1 MSMSKTFHVG
11 RIFKNQN
18 LSDSEVKILEY
29 IFTNPEKIKKKGI
42 RQLAKSNFTSTA
54 SIIRLAKKL
63 GYSGYNELIFD
74 IKRMTSDTLHS
85 NTYKENDFMWNSKKP
100 LTNFNELSKTYL
112 NKEKYIYL
120 YGEGFCEFVTGYIHR
135 KLLVKKY
142 NVILLHG
149 LEIPIVYEQD
159 HNPTLIV
166 ISKSGENFACIR
178 KIEQLTNLGGD
189 ILSITSNSNSS
200 ISVMSDVSLSIPVR
214 YITDSKNEEFTT
226 FYGDSINLLEDL
238 FSRV

>member
-1 MSMSKTFHVG
+1 MSMSKKFHVD

-29 IFTNPEKIKKKGI
+29 IFANPENIKKEGI

-54 SIIRLAKKL
+54 SIVRLAKKL

-74 IKRMTSDTLHS
+74 IKRMTSDTLV
-85 NTYKENDFMWNSKKP
+85 NATENNNSFTWSSKHP
-100 LTNFNELSKTYL
+100 LADFNELAKTYL
-112 NKEKYIYL
+112 NKKKYIYL

-149 LEIPIVYEQD
+149 LEIPIVYEKN

-166 ISKSGENFACIR
+166 ISKSGENFSCIR
-178 KIEQLTNLGGD
+178 KIEQLADLGGD
-189 ILSITSNSNSS
+189 VISITSDHNSS
-200 ISVMSDVSLSIPVR
+200 ISAISDVSICIPTNF
-214 YITDSKNEEFTT
+214 IADIKNEEYTT
-226 FYGDSINLLEDL
+226 FYGNSINILEDL
-238 FSRV
+238 LSRF

>member
-1 MSMSKTFHVG
+1 MSKTFHVG

-29 IFTNPEKIKKKGI
+29 IFTNPEKIKKEGI
-42 RQLAKSNFTSTA
+42 RQ
-54 SIIRLAKKL
+54 L

-149 LEIPIVYEQD
+149 LEIPIVYE
-159 HNPTLIV
+159 
-166 ISKSGENFACIR
+166 
-178 KIEQLTNLGGD
+178 
-189 ILSITSNSNSS
+189 
-200 ISVMSDVSLSIPVR
+200 
-214 YITDSKNEEFTT
+214 
-226 FYGDSINLLEDL
+226 
-238 FSRV
+238 